1 MRSSIH
7 ATSVAQLNFWGEAMK
22 AVFEVSIS
30 RVIRCIACATLGFSV
45 LLLFGCGGGTSSSP
59 NPNPQPNATSLQ
71 VNIGDGPSDR
81 LVAVSMT
88 IASTTLAKATGGTVT
103 VVSTSTPVEMMHLMG
118 TMQPIS
124 LMNVPQGSYSGCTV
138 NISSAMVMYLDPA
151 TGQLVQRTVPGPMSA
166 TISFTSNLTVGTTPM
181 VLNLDMDMASSIS
194 IDGAGNVTM
203 TPTMAALINPRGTNN
218 THDPEDGGME
228 HMTGTVQ
235 SFSGNSFTMSM
246 MQTSQD
252 VPVTTDSNTQFQ
264 GMGGMGGMS
273 TGMIVMVDATMQPD
287 GSFMAHTVESVMS
300 MSGGSMASGLVTS
313 LAGSPVTQ
321 LTLVMHEGAGTGMTG
336 SNLAGTTTVNVSP
349 TAVFKIDSDNVDLS
363 NLSFTPTFDGAT
375 VFKGQRVEA
384 VSSTGMMQGGGMGG
398 MMGGG
403 TIDASEIDLEQ
414 QGLSGTVSGY
424 TGSSAPTTFTLTVAA
439 DSAFATLT
447 GATAITVFQQP
458 GTELRGMTTI
468 TNGSTVHVRGLLFF
482 DAGAY
487 KLVAGRIMTP

>member
-1 MRSSIH
+1 
-7 ATSVAQLNFWGEAMK
+7 MK
-22 AVFEVSIS
+22 AVFAASTS
-30 RVIRCIACATLGFSV
+30 RVIKYTACAALMFSMLV
-45 LLLFGCGGGTSSSP
+45 LFGCGGGTSSSP
-59 NPNPQPNATSLQ
+59 NPNPQPNTTSMQ

-88 IASTTLAKATGGTVT
+88 IASTTLAKAAGGTVT

-138 NISSAMVMYLDPA
+138 NISSAMVMYMDPA
-151 TGQLVQRTVPGPMSA
+151 TGQLVQKTVPGPMSA
-166 TISFTSNLTVGTTPM
+166 TISFTSSLTVGTTPM

-203 TPTMAALINPRGTNN
+203 TPTMAASMNPGGTNN

-228 HMTGTVQ
+228 HMTGTVK

-273 TGMIVMVDATMQPD
+273 NGMIIMVDATMQPD

-300 MSGGSMASGLVTS
+300 MSGGSMAGGLVTS
-313 LAGSPVTQ
+313 TTGNPVTQ

-349 TAVFKIDSDNVDLS
+349 TATFNIDTDNVDMS
-363 NLSFTPTFDGAT
+363 NLPFTPVFDGST
-375 VFKGQRVEA
+375 VLKGQRVEA

-403 TIDASEIDLEQ
+403 TITASEIDLEE

-424 TGSSAPTTFTLTVAA
+424 TGSGAPTTFMLTVPA
-439 DSAFATLT
+439 DSAFATLAGT
-447 GATAITVFQQP
+447 TAITVFQQP
-458 GTELRGMTTI
+458 GTELRGMTAI
-468 TNGSTVHVRGLLFF
+468 TNGSTVHVRGLLFL

-487 KLVAGRIMTP
+487 KLVAGRIMAP

>member
-1 MRSSIH
+1 
-7 ATSVAQLNFWGEAMK
+7 MK
-22 AVFEVSIS
+22 AVFGASIS
-30 RVIRCIACATLGFSV
+30 RVVRCIACATLGVSV

-59 NPNPQPNATSLQ
+59 NPNPQPNTTSLQ

-88 IASTTLAKATGGTVT
+88 IGSMTLAGTSGSVT
-103 VVSTSTPVEMMHLMG
+103 VVSSSTPVEMMHLMG

-124 LMNVPQGSYSGCTV
+124 LMNVPQGTYSGATV
-138 NISSAMVMYLDPA
+138 NLSSALVMYLDPA
-151 TGQLVQRTVPGPMSA
+151 TGQLVQKTVSGPLSA
-166 TISFTSNLTVGTTPM
+166 GVSFNPALTVSNTPM
-181 VLNLDMDMASSIS
+181 VLNLDMDMASSVS

-203 TPTMAALINPRGTNN
+203 TPTMTASMNSGGTSIG
-218 THDPEDGGME
+218 HDPEDGGME
-228 HMTGTVQ
+228 HMTGTVK

-252 VPVTTDSNTQFQ
+252 VPVATNSNTQFQ
-264 GMGGMGGMS
+264 GMGGMGSMS
-273 TGMIVMVDATMQPD
+273 NGMIIMVDATMQAD

-300 MSGGSMASGLVTS
+300 MSGGSMAAGLVTS
-313 LAGSPVTQ
+313 LTGSPVTQ
-321 LTLVMHEGAGTGMTG
+321 LTLVMHEGEGTGMMG
-336 SNLAGTTTVNVSP
+336 SNLAATTTVNVSP
-349 TAVFKIDSDNVDLS
+349 TATFNIDTDNVDTS
-363 NLSFTPTFDGAT
+363 NLPFTPAFDATT

-424 TGSSAPTTFTLTVAA
+424 TGSGAPTTFTLAVPA

-468 TNGSTVHVRGLLFF
+468 TNGSTVHVRGLLFV

-487 KLVAGRIMTP
+487 KLVAGRIMAP

>member
-1 MRSSIH
+1 MY
-7 ATSVAQLNFWGEAMK
+7 
-22 AVFEVSIS
+22 
-30 RVIRCIACATLGFSV
+30 IACVALMFSMLV
-45 LLLFGCGGGTSSSP
+45 LFGCGGGTSSSP
-59 NPNPQPNATSLQ
+59 NPNPQPNTSSLQ

-88 IASTTLAKATGGTVT
+88 IAATTLAKATGGTVT

-138 NISSAMVMYLDPA
+138 NISSAMVMYMDPA
-151 TGQLVQRTVPGPMSA
+151 TGQLVQKTVPGPMSA
-166 TISFTSNLTVGTTPM
+166 TISFTSSLTVGTTPM

-203 TPTMAALINPRGTNN
+203 TPTMAASMNPRGTNN

-228 HMTGTVQ
+228 NMTGTVK

-273 TGMIVMVDATMQPD
+273 NGMIVMVDATMQAD

-300 MSGGSMASGLVTS
+300 MSGGSMAAGLVTS
-313 LAGSPVTQ
+313 TTGNPVTQ

-349 TAVFKIDSDNVDLS
+349 TATFNIDTDNVDMS
-363 NLSFTPTFDGAT
+363 NLPFTPVFDGST
-375 VFKGQRVEA
+375 VLKGQRVEA

-403 TIDASEIDLEQ
+403 TITASDIDLEQ
-414 QGLSGTVSGY
+414 QGLSGIVSGY
-424 TGSSAPTTFTLTVAA
+424 TGSSAPTTFTLTLPA

-458 GTELRGMTTI
+458 GTELRGMTTV
-468 TNGSTVHVRGLLFF
+468 TNGSTVHIRGLLFL
-482 DAGAY
+482 DAGTY
-487 KLVAGRIMTP
+487 KLVAGRIMAP